1 MTNLEHADFHR
12 AAFFAW
18 CGADADDI
26 EIDTMIAEVVETHEP
41 VESFRPLDVMSGKL
55 AGTETVTPH
64 GTVIVR
70 KGVQRAK
77 GEARRTMF
85 IGRDETSDMTL
96 IGWSV

>member
-1 MTNLEHADFHR
+1 MTNLEHVDFHR

-26 EIDTMIAEVVETHEP
+26 AIDTMLAEVVETHEP
-41 VESFRPLDVMSGKL
+41 VENFRPLDVMSGKL
-55 AGTETVTPH
+55 AGTESETPY
-64 GTVIVR
+64 GRVVVR

-77 GEARRTMF
+77 GEPRRTMF
-85 IGRDETSDMTL
+85 IGRDESRDMTL